1 MPTLLHSTVIMMQV
15 LGPKEEFMYMK
26 HMPSISSE
34 PHTATGYKCNDILSI
49 MNAVKL

>member
-1 MPTLLHSTVIMMQV
+1 MPILLHSTVTMMEV
-15 LGPKEEFMYMK
+15 LGPKEGFTYMK

-34 PHTATGYKCNDILSI
+34 PHTATDYKCNDTLSI